1 MSLQIAII
9 GSGLAGLAVAR
20 ILREHHEVTVYERGG
35 PDIATGG
42 QGICLFS
49 NGIKML
55 QTMGFD
61 RDRAGAVPCHG
72 FRTFDK
78 DGMLV
83 KDFPVDFEGKY
94 KAETMTMKR
103 SDFRD
108 ELLRL
113 ATAPSEKL
121 GIQGSPAKMVF
132 NTSVVD
138 VEPDEGLVVFK
149 DGSTIQADVVIGEF
163 SRIDITEKRL
173 TQRQLPMACIH
184 VSVIALSTQTISQ
197 RKMA

>member
-1 MSLQIAII
+1 MALQIAII
-9 GSGLAGLAVAR
+9 GSGLAGLAAAR

-35 PDIATGG
+35 PDTATGG

-49 NGIKML
+49 NGIKIL
-55 QTMGFD
+55 QTMGFN
-61 RDRAGAVPCHG
+61 RDRAGAVLCHG
-72 FRTFDK
+72 YRTFDR
-78 DGMLV
+78 DGNLV
-83 KDFPVDFEGKY
+83 KDFPVDFKGKY
-94 KAETMTMKR
+94 GADTMAMKR

-113 ATAPSEKL
+113 ATAPSEEL

-184 VSVIALSTQTISQ
+184 VSVIALSTQAISQ

>member
-1 MSLQIAII
+1 
-9 GSGLAGLAVAR
+9 
-20 ILREHHEVTVYERGG
+20 
-35 PDIATGG
+35 
-42 QGICLFS
+42 
-49 NGIKML
+49 
-55 QTMGFD
+55 
-61 RDRAGAVPCHG
+61 
-72 FRTFDK
+72 
-78 DGMLV
+78 
-83 KDFPVDFEGKY
+83 
-94 KAETMTMKR
+94 
-103 SDFRD
+103 
-108 ELLRL
+108 
-113 ATAPSEKL
+113 L